1 MTPATPEIYTT
12 FPTLS
17 LHAALPVSGLVGR
30 PAGGDAADEDVA
42 AHLLRVEAEPGARRL
57 RGAALAQQIGHDRL
71 QRRDRHEHVAR
82 KLPARRRSRSEEHTS
97 ELQSLMRNS
106 YAVFCLNKKNTR
118 TRTRSLTT
126 IVSHTP

>member
-1 MTPATPEIYTT
+1 MSWPPASAIELCKTGVG
-12 FPTLS
+12 L
-17 LHAALPVSGLVGR
+17 AADGGYDCVGADAGLVGR

-82 KLPARRRSRSEEHTS
+82 RLLARRRSVGDDAIGRAWWRERGC
-97 ELQSLMRNS
+97 Q
-106 YAVFCLNKKNTR
+106 YG
-118 TRTRSLTT
+118 
-126 IVSHTP
+126 

>member
-82 KLPARRRSRSEEHTS
+82 KLLARRRSVGDDERADAEQPAVRSEEHTS
-97 ELQSLMRNS
+97 ELQSLMS
-106 YAVFCLNKKNTR
+106 IPYAVFCLKK
-118 TRTRSLTT
+118 
-126 IVSHTP
+126 